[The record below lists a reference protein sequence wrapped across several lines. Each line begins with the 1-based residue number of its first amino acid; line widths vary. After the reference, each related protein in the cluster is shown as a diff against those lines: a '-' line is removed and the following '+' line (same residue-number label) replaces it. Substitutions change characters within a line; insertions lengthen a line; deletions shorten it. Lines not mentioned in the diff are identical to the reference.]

1 MFQFLANYGLF
12 LAKTTTIVIAIIL
25 VVAFIL
31 GMASKGKE
39 SKNQLKIKKLNKCYD
54 EYKKAL
60 NSEILNKG
68 QIKQLAKTVKKE
80 LKAAAKSDEA
90 RDRVFVLSFNGDI
103 RASATSSL
111 REEVTALLTIAK
123 PSDEVVVRVES
134 PGGIV
139 ASYGLAASQLRRLRE
154 QDIPLTICVD
164 KVAASGGYMM
174 ACVGNKILAAPYAII
189 GSIGVVAQLPN
200 FHRLLKKNNI
210 DFEQIMAGEYK
221 RTLSMFGEV
230 TDKGREKVQEDVNNV
245 QEIFKRFIRENRPEV
260 DVNQVATGEHWHG
273 VDALHLRLVD
283 ELKTSDDYLLHA
295 SKTKDIYEVHYQQKK
310 SFAQKLSFSARKAQE
325 SLLNNFNQNS
335 LV

>member
-12 LAKTTTIVIAIIL
+12 LAKTATIVIAIIL
-25 VVAFIL
+25 VMAFIFSI
-31 GMASKGKE
+31 ASKGKG

-60 NSEILNKG
+60 NSEVLNKS

-80 LKAAAKSDEA
+80 LKAAAKSNET
-90 RDRVFVLSFNGDI
+90 RDRVFILSFNGDI

-111 REEVTALLTIAK
+111 REEITALLTIAK
-123 PSDEVVVRVES
+123 PSDEVVVRIES

-139 ASYGLAASQLRRLRE
+139 ASYGLAASQLQRLRG
-154 QDIPLTICVD
+154 QHIPLTICVD

-230 TDKGREKVQEDVNNV
+230 TDKGREKVQEDVDNV
-245 QEIFKRFIRENRPEV
+245 QEIFKKFIKENRPQV
-260 DVNQVATGEHWHG
+260 DVNRVATGEHWHG
-273 VDALHLRLVD
+273 VDALHLNLVD
-283 ELKTSDDYLLHA
+283 ELKTSDDYLQEA
-295 SKTKDIYEVHYQQKK
+295 SKTKDIYEVHYHQKK
-310 SFAQKLSFSARKAQE
+310 SFAEKLSFSVRKAQD
-325 SLLNNFNQNS
+325 SMLNNVNTIH
-335 LV
+335 